1 MGILRCFMIKEEKIM
16 MKKMG
21 RSVCLAVIGLL
32 FLLGV
37 RMPIYATETESVM
50 TLQKTVKDAE
60 IKESPEDSAE
70 TLREIAA
77 GTGVIVYGEPQDSWS
92 QVEYD
97 GVSGYMESGALEL
110 YMSDSEEEALEQEFE
125 AVQEET
131 VRMVEESE
139 LIRKSKRTSM
149 IWGGV
154 IAVLV
159 AAIFVVGIVSAIK
172 KEKDEEV
179 EKTGE
184 NKEEG
189 TEKTGE
195 DREVE
200 T

>member
-16 MKKMG
+16 MKRMG

-37 RMPIYATETESVM
+37 RMPIHATETESVM

-97 GVSGYMESGALEL
+97 GVSGYMESGALGL

-131 VRMVEESE
+131 VRAVEESE
-139 LIRKSKRTSM
+139 LIRKSRRKSV

-159 AAIFVVGIVSAIK
+159 AAIFVNGVVSAIK
-172 KEKDEEV
+172 KEKDEEA

-184 NKEEG
+184 NKEEE

-195 DREVE
+195 DKEE
-200 T
+200 KA